1 MLSKIQKWGN
11 SQGVRIPKILL
22 EDSDIETGEEVDI
35 SVRDGKIIIESQS
48 KIHGK
53 YKIKDLVSR
62 MPKKHLPKEEK
73 WGLPVGREEW

>member
-35 SVRDGKIIIESQS
+35 SVRDGKIVI
-48 KIHGK
+48 
-53 YKIKDLVSR
+53 
-62 MPKKHLPKEEK
+62 
-73 WGLPVGREEW
+73 